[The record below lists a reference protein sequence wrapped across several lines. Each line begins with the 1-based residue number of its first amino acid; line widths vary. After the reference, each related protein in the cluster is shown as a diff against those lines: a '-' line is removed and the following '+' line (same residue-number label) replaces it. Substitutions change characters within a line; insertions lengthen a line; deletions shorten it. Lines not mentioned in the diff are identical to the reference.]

1 MKFSL
6 IKQFED
12 NDMPFKRSME
22 TLQIKQDS
30 YVQFCNFDWIAVQ
43 KDSDLTLYKDGLQ
56 DVPLYSLKQ
65 ANEIDLTQL
74 FGKTQCGKVQI
85 HFFKFANEQ
94 FDQKQMI
101 LIGNNT
107 IIGYDVYELPK
118 TCKFYMNDDYRVRR
132 KLQFSE
138 VQILE
143 QDFNLYILTDHF
155 DLITLNLA
163 NKDNRF
169 NYQPLVKKGNFIA
182 NLLFQNNLDFYIP
195 DATFK
200 FSVFEDTLLIIQ
212 KTSANQIKSYQCS
225 LNPYNLISQS
235 QKTFVCDVINLNCQL
250 AINNFH
256 LFKTSKGIKLMFLTI
271 IQNMDQLERNC
282 QLKLMSKEMEITD
295 PKADFFNLDRPN
307 YEDLNELQLHGEKL
321 KSFFFQNDQDIVLLY
336 SVLDTNYYHNNLC
349 TSFKDNTLFKGNL
362 QGAGISVNNGLSQL
376 KVCFNGKILIAGEN
390 QQKCPKQLITHFQGR
405 CKNEIVFNLLKE
417 GFNQFCTHSNQNSA
431 FLKLEFQAFQ
441 EQIICQVIN
450 QILWDY
456 METPISKYTV
466 VESQLQENQNK
477 LEQWKQY
484 TKTVV
489 KNEQIILNLIRSQIC
504 LKVGEYISKNEN
516 SLQQLIQD
524 CLNKWLVFSQF
535 KYQFY
540 SNLEDLYTILEQLLK
555 LEGKE
560 NHLFN
565 ILTIIYSGINEA
577 KEFNNIQYPK
587 FWTHEPEW
595 LSLIIKALNKLR
607 EQPQIAFFS
616 LFKYIITDI
625 SIVFEFERKI
635 SPLQFQVIQE
645 FSNQIS
651 KEEFQDILINNRL
664 YDILFQC
671 YLQTSLRLE
680 KVFELISE
688 NEQLCQNFVNLCLQH
703 EKENNYQDQ
712 RDLNKQNQNQAK
724 RLHQILDQIE
734 EHRCVDQVLK
744 CLSKYPKLQNILLIR
759 SMRLEEIQN
768 IPIISQIHDPD
779 SKYYRFLVDT
789 GCHIVDKNKSQIE
802 VEL

>member
-56 DVPLYSLKQ
+56 D

-101 LIGNNT
+101 LIGNNI
-107 IIGYDVYELPK
+107 IIGYDVQELPK
-118 TCKFYMNDDYRVRR
+118 TCKFYMNDDFRVRR

-155 DLITLNLA
+155 DLITLNLT

-169 NYQPLVKKGNFIA
+169 NYQPLVKKGNFIT

-195 DATFK
+195 EATFR
-200 FSVFEDTLLIIQ
+200 FSVFEDTLLIFQ

-235 QKTFVCDVINLNCQL
+235 QRNFVCDVTTMNCQVT
-250 AINNFH
+250 INNFH
-256 LFKTSKGIKLMFLTI
+256 LYKTSKGINLIFLAI
-271 IQNMDQLERNC
+271 IENKDQFERHS
-282 QLKLMSKEMEITD
+282 QLKLITKEMEITD
-295 PKADFFNLDRPN
+295 PKADFSNLDRLI
-307 YEDLNELQLHGEKL
+307 YADLNELQLHGEKL
-321 KSFFFQNDQDIVLLY
+321 NSFFFQNDQDLVLLY
-336 SVLDTNYYHNNLC
+336 SVLDTNYYHDNLC
-349 TSFKDNTLFKGNL
+349 TSLKNNILFKGNL

-376 KVCFNGKILIAGEN
+376 KVCFNGKIHIAGEN
-390 QQKCPKQLITHFQGR
+390 QQQSPKQLITHFQGR
-405 CKNEIVFNLLKE
+405 CMNEIIFNLLKE
-417 GFNQFCTHSNQNSA
+417 GFKHFCTHQNQNSA

-441 EQIICQVIN
+441 EQMICQVIN
-450 QILWDY
+450 QIVWDF
-456 METPISKYTV
+456 MEAPISKYLV
-466 VESQLQENQNK
+466 VENQLKENQHK
-477 LEQWKQY
+477 LEQWRQY

-489 KNEQIILNLIRSQIC
+489 KNQQIILNLIRSQIC
-504 LKVGEYISKNEN
+504 LSVGEYISKNEN

-524 CLNKWLVFSQF
+524 CLNKWLLFSQF
-535 KYQFY
+535 EYQFY
-540 SNLEDLYTILEQLLK
+540 SKLEDLYTILEQLLK

-577 KEFNNIQYPK
+577 KEINNIQYPK
-587 FWTHEPEW
+587 FWTNEPEW
-595 LSLIIKALNKLR
+595 LALIIRALNKLK

-616 LFKYIITDI
+616 LFKFIITDI

-635 SPLQFQVIQE
+635 SPLQFQVIYE

-651 KEEFQDILINNRL
+651 KEEFQDILIENKL

-671 YLQTSLRLE
+671 YLQTSLKLDR
-680 KVFELISE
+680 VFELISE
-688 NEQLCQNFVNLCLQH
+688 DEQLCQNFVNLCLQH
-703 EKENNYQDQ
+703 ENQNNYQDQ
-712 RDLNKQNQNQAK
+712 HDLNRQNQNDSK
-724 RLHQILDQIE
+724 KLFQILDQIE
-734 EHRCVDQVLK
+734 ENRCVDQVLK

-759 SMRLEEIQN
+759 SMRLEEIKN
-768 IPIISQIHDPD
+768 IPITSQINDPNT
-779 SKYYRFLVDT
+779 KYYRFLVDT

-802 VEL
+802 IEQ